1 VDGGQ
6 TGEALP
12 VSGAHPPRD
21 ADVTRLGLGSDF
33 TPTTE
38 VRSGGPLE
46 VGEAFGNRY
55 RIVSLLGMGGMGAVY
70 KAWDQE
76 LSVIVAL
83 KVVRPE
89 ATADPDI
96 ARAMER
102 RFKQELLLARK
113 VTHKNVVRIHDLG
126 EVNGI
131 KYITMPF
138 VEGEELAALLKREG
152 KLPVKRALTI
162 ARVIAS
168 GLAAAHAVGVV
179 HRDLKPANVM
189 ISPGDEAM
197 IMDFGIARSTGGG
210 TDVTHTVAGAVIGT
224 VEYMAPEQAKAEE
237 IDHRADI
244 YTFGL
249 ILYDMLLGRRR
260 FERCESG
267 IAELTSRLVL
277 SPPRLRSVDPSIPE
291 GVDALVHRCLQ
302 PDPNARFQTSAALE
316 AELGRLDDVGRP
328 VRQVRRLTVSLAV
341 AAAVVLLTVVG
352 FTYWV
357 ARPAAPVVEQS
368 PISLLIADFENATGD
383 PIFSGAV
390 EQTLGFALETA
401 PFIDVYSRPAA
412 QHLVDA
418 LKPGSRIDE
427 SVARLLARREGIN
440 VIVAGSIVR
449 DGSGFRISLRAI
461 DPGGEEGGSLAE
473 VHGSASRKEQ
483 VLETLATLAGRLRGS
498 LGDTAPESVR
508 LAAAETFTTSSPE
521 AMKSYTVAQDLLFA
535 GRTSEALAAYK
546 EAIAQDSQFGRAYS
560 GAGIAALRLGRDKEG
575 QEYWKTALSLIDR
588 MTDRERYRTL
598 AGYYLGPARNYEMAI
613 ENFRLL
619 ADKFPADRSAR
630 ASLALAYFRTLNFPR
645 ALEEGRRAVDLD
657 PKSTLARVNYA
668 LYAMYA
674 GEFETAVAEA
684 DKVIAQQPT
693 LDIAF
698 LPPVA
703 AALIQGDQAAARQ
716 AYEKM
721 ARTGTSGVSY
731 ANMGMADLLL
741 FEGNAAAAQATL
753 EAGIETDRAAGNKS
767 AMAAKYVALAEAHAA
782 QNKTAAA
789 VEAAEAALTL
799 PAAVPLQVQAATIL
813 LQAGRDQA
821 ARTRASELAQE
832 LDPQARAY
840 AKILEAR
847 IAMRQRRT
855 VDAVEAVT
863 AAQKL
868 ADVWLARVDLGI
880 AYVEAGRYA
889 EGLSELE
896 KANARRGEATAI
908 GLDEIPTFR
917 YLAVLPYW
925 LARAQQGLG
934 LTPAARANYERY
946 LKAHGTSNANHP
958 VALDAR
964 KRLNAL

>member
-1 VDGGQ
+1 M
-6 TGEALP
+6 
-12 VSGAHPPRD
+12 
-21 ADVTRLGLGSDF
+21 TRLGSESNSTAPSG
-33 TPTTE
+33 
-38 VRSGGPLE
+38 VRTGGPLQ

-89 ATADPDI
+89 ATADPEN

-102 RFKQELLLARK
+102 RFKQELVLARK

-126 EVNGI
+126 EVDGI
-131 KYITMPF
+131 KYITMPL

-152 KLPVKRALTI
+152 RLPIKRALTI

-189 ISPGDEAM
+189 IGPADEAM
-197 IMDFGIARSTGGG
+197 IMDFGIARSTGSG
-210 TDVTHTVAGAVIGT
+210 TGVSHTVAGAVIGT
-224 VEYMAPEQAKAEE
+224 IEYMAPEQARAEA

-260 FERCESG
+260 FERCDSG
-267 IAELTSRLVL
+267 IAELTSRLI
-277 SPPRLRSVDPSIPE
+277 STPPRLRSVDPAIPE
-291 GVDALVHRCLQ
+291 AVDALVHRCLQ
-302 PDPNARFQTSAALE
+302 PDPGARFQTTAALE
-316 AELGRLDDVGRP
+316 AELARLDDAGRP
-328 VRQVRRLTVSLAV
+328 VRPVKRLTVSLAAS
-341 AAAVVLLTVVG
+341 AALVLLAVAG
-352 FTYWV
+352 FTYWF
-357 ARPAAPVVEQS
+357 AQPAAPAVEQP

-383 PIFSGAV
+383 PIFSGSV
-390 EQTLGFALETA
+390 EQTLGFALEAA

-412 QHLVDA
+412 QQLVDA

-427 SVARLLARREGIN
+427 SVARLLARREGIDAIL
-440 VIVAGSIVR
+440 VGSIAR
-449 DGSGFRISLRAI
+449 AGSGFQIALRAI
-461 DPGGEEGGSLAE
+461 DPGAEEGSRIAE
-473 VHGSASRKEQ
+473 ITGSASRKEQ
-483 VLETLATLAGRLRGS
+483 VLEALATLAGRLRGE
-498 LGDTAPESVR
+498 LGDTTPESAR

-560 GAGIAALRLGRDKEG
+560 GAGIAALRLGRDEEG
-575 QEYWKTALSLIDR
+575 NEYWKKALSLLDR
-588 MTDRERYRTL
+588 MTERERYRTL
-598 AGYYLGPARNYEMAI
+598 AAYYLGPARNYEKAI
-613 ENFRLL
+613 ENFVLL
-619 ADKFPADRSAR
+619 AERFPADRSAR

-645 ALEEGRRAVDLD
+645 ALAEGQRAVELD

-674 GEFETAVAEA
+674 GEFPTAVAEA

-698 LPPVA
+698 LPLVA
-703 AALIQGDQAAARQ
+703 AALAEGDPAAARR

-721 ARTGTSGVSY
+721 ARTGTSGASY
-731 ANMGMADLLL
+731 ANMGQADLLL
-741 FEGNAAAAQATL
+741 FEGNAAAAQAVL
-753 EAGIETDRAAGNKS
+753 EVGIIADRAAGNLS
-767 AMAAKYVALAEAHAA
+767 GMAAKYVALAEAHAA
-782 QNKTAAA
+782 QNRAAPA
-789 VEAAEAALTL
+789 IEAAEAALDL
-799 PAAVPLQVQAATIL
+799 PASVPLQVQAATTL
-813 LQAGRDQA
+813 LLAGRDQP
-821 ARTRASELAQE
+821 ARTRATVLAQE
-832 LDPQARAY
+832 LDPQTRAY

-855 VDAVEAVT
+855 VEAVEAAT

-868 ADVWLARVDLGI
+868 SDVWLARVDLGI
-880 AYVEAGRYA
+880 AYVEAGRHA

-896 KANARRGEATAI
+896 KAHARRGEATAI
-908 GLDEIPTFR
+908 GLDEVPTFR

-934 LTPAARANYERY
+934 LTAAARANYERY
-946 LKAHGTSNANHP
+946 VEAHGASPDHP
-958 VALDAR
+958 IALDAR
-964 KRLNAL
+964 RRLTAR